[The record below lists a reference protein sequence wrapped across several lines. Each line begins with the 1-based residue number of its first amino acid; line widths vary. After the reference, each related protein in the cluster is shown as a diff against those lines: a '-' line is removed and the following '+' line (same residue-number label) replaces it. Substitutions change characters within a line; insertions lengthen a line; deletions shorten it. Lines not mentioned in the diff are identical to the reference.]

1 MPNVC
6 LDKDGDCW
14 VRCQGFEKG
23 SVGLY
28 QSVDGR
34 QSRKCMAAQNR
45 MPGVPVAQIRV
56 EKLKVREVVI
66 Q

>member
-1 MPNVC
+1 M
-6 LDKDGDCW
+6 
-14 VRCQGFEKG
+14 RCQGFEKG

-45 MPGVPVAQIRV
+45 MPGVPVAQIRA
-56 EKLKVREVVI
+56 EKLKVHEVVI